1 MGGRVRYETRRARQR
16 RAVEQRSGQI
26 WPPDFSAVVEPR
38 TLTRQV
44 WDETTAASVPAVAK
58 ALHIYQMLG
67 VMPMD
72 RYRGVKPMRRPRL
85 LDQPDLTAPG
95 STWFVQQH
103 ATDWLLS
110 GNALHLVTALN
121 AEGQVAAV
129 RYYPARQW
137 HAEMATDG
145 SVENFYLNGQ
155 LVEDRDSVVHVRRG
169 QRPGAHGMGWG
180 IVEQHL
186 ATLDRAKLEEEAERQ
201 NLKGGGVPSVAV
213 ITPQRE
219 LTQGDAD
226 SAADAWNR
234 KLAGPGRQP
243 VILPNGTQV
252 VPLGW
257 SASDSEMIAA
267 RQMSLT
273 DVANLTGMDPY
284 WMGAPGSSHTYR
296 SPGPLWLALLRMT
309 LETPARLFED
319 AWSLAWMPR
328 GQQVRFDRL
337 ALTRDDLQT
346 SIQTVAAARKAQL
359 MTYEEGRIYLGWD
372 PDVPEPEPVAV
383 ASTQDDEIDK
393 EGEDD
398 ADK

>member
-1 MGGRVRYETRRARQR
+1 M
-16 RAVEQRSGQI
+16 
-26 WPPDFSAVVEPR
+26 
-38 TLTRQV
+38 TRQV

-58 ALHIYQMLG
+58 ALHIYQMIG

-85 LDQPDLTAPG
+85 LEQPDLTAPG

-103 ATDWLLS
+103 MTDWLLS
-110 GNALHLVTALN
+110 GNAMHLVTAWD
-121 AEGQVAAV
+121 AEGWPAAV

-137 HAEMATDG
+137 HVDLATDG
-145 SVENFYLNGQ
+145 SVEDYYLNGRR
-155 LVEDRDSVVHVRRG
+155 VENRDAVVHVRRG

-186 ATLDRAKLEEEAERQ
+186 STLDRAKLEEESERQ

-213 ITPQRE
+213 IAPQKD
-219 LTQGDAD
+219 LDQADAD
-226 SAADAWNR
+226 AAADSWNR
-234 KLAGPGRQP
+234 KMAGPGRQP

-257 SASDSEMIAA
+257 SASDSEMVEA
-267 RQMSLT
+267 RKMSLT
-273 DVANLTGMDPY
+273 DLANLTGMDPY
-284 WMGAPGSSHTYR
+284 WTGAPGSSHTYR

-309 LETPARLFED
+309 LESPARLFED
-319 AWSLAWMPR
+319 AWSAAWLPR

-346 SIQTVAAARKAQL
+346 SIATVAAARKAGL
-359 MTYEEGRIYLGWD
+359 MTYEEGRVYLGWD
-372 PDVPEPEPVAV
+372 PDVPEPA
-383 ASTQDDEIDK
+383 ASTEPASTGPAASTDDEPADVIDDE
-393 EGEDD
+393 EGEAD
-398 ADK
+398 ADQ